1 MAEKRS
7 ELELENTLDRPDRSE
22 TFRSEND
29 ESKRSS
35 DFNTGLEA
43 SKGEDREA
51 GDDQELTAEAE
62 NIKGRIKE
70 TRNQMGETI
79 DAIQDKLSFSNL
91 SEQVTDHVQ
100 NAVETAKDAVY
111 DATIGKA
118 AGFMKN
124 VTNDISSTTVVRTA
138 KENPLPFILI
148 GLGAGL
154 LAYKGYN
161 GTLTRGSGR
170 RNFSS
175 RNLTS
180 GYPERTFESQPSRGN
195 VARGTLD
202 SMSESVATTAGNA
215 MDKVTGALDTAYSG
229 AGEMMDRASVKA
241 HDFKEVAVEKY
252 QTYLEKNPLVLG
264 AAVLAA
270 GAAVGMAIPATRY
283 EGQLFGETRN
293 DLLDKAQHSAVGL
306 LDKTKR
312 AIVDVKSPMGTQKGS
327 MIEH

>member
-7 ELELENTLDRPDRSE
+7 ELENTLERPDRSE
-22 TFRSEND
+22 DFLSGKNENQ
-29 ESKRSS
+29 RSS

-43 SKGEDREA
+43 SRGDDSQT

-79 DAIQDKLSFSNL
+79 DAIQDKLSFSNI

-124 VTNDISSTTVVRTA
+124 VTNDISGTTVVRTA

-161 GTLTRGSGR
+161 GTLTRGSDR
-170 RNFSS
+170 RNLSG
-175 RNLTS
+175 RNLT

-195 VARGTLD
+195 ATRGRLD

-215 MDKVTGALDTAYSG
+215 MDKVTGALDTAYTG
-229 AGEMMDRASVKA
+229 ASEVMDRASVKA
-241 HDFKEVAVEKY
+241 QDLKVAAVEKY
-252 QTYLEKNPLVLG
+252 ETYLEKNPLVLG
-264 AAVLAA
+264 AAVLVA

-283 EGQLFGETRN
+283 EGQLFGEKRN

-312 AIVDVKSPMGTQKGS
+312 AIVDVKPPLGAQKGS
-327 MIEH
+327 MVEH

>member
-7 ELELENTLDRPDRSE
+7 ELGNKLDRPDRSE
-22 TFRSEND
+22 DFALGMD
-29 ESKRSS
+29 ETQNRP
-35 DFNTGLEA
+35 DVNTGLEA
-43 SKGEDREA
+43 SGREDREA
-51 GDDQELTAEAE
+51 GEDQELTAEAE

-79 DAIQDKLSFSNL
+79 DAIQDKLSFSNI

-100 NAVETAKDAVY
+100 NAMETAKEAVY

-154 LAYKGYN
+154 LAYKGYA
-161 GTLTRGSGR
+161 GTLMPAPNR
-170 RNFSS
+170 R
-175 RNLTS
+175 RLT
-180 GYPERTFESQPSRGN
+180 GYSDQTFEPQQPSRGS
-195 VARGTLD
+195 ATRGRLEGISD
-202 SMSESVATTAGNA
+202 SVATTAGNA
-215 MDKVTGALDTAYSG
+215 MDKVTGTLDNAYAG

-241 HDFKEVAVEKY
+241 HDLKEAAVDKY
-252 QTYLEKNPLVLG
+252 ETYLEQNPLVLG

-283 EGQLFGETRN
+283 EGELFGEKRN
-293 DLLDKAQHSAVGL
+293 DLLDKAQNSAAGL

-312 AIVDVKSPMGTQKGS
+312 AIVDVKPPIGTQKAS

>member
-1 MAEKRS
+1 
-7 ELELENTLDRPDRSE
+7 
-22 TFRSEND
+22 
-29 ESKRSS
+29 
-35 DFNTGLEA
+35 
-43 SKGEDREA
+43 
-51 GDDQELTAEAE
+51 
-62 NIKGRIKE
+62 
-70 TRNQMGETI
+70 MGETI

-170 RNFSS
+170 RNFTG
-175 RNLTS
+175 RNLT
-180 GYPERTFESQPSRGN
+180 GYPERTFESQPSRGT
-195 VARGTLD
+195 AGRGRLD
-202 SMSESVATTAGNA
+202 SMSESVSATAGNA

-229 AGEMMDRASVKA
+229 AGEMMDRASEKA
-241 HDFKEVAVEKY
+241 QDLKQVAVEKY
-252 QTYLEKNPLVLG
+252 QTYLEENPLVLG

-312 AIVDVKSPMGTQKGS
+312 AIVDVKSPIGTQKGS

>member
-7 ELELENTLDRPDRSE
+7 ELVNTLDRPDRSE
-22 TFRSEND
+22 DFATGRD
-29 ESKRSS
+29 ETQNRS

-43 SKGEDREA
+43 SRREDWQAGE
-51 GDDQELTAEAE
+51 DQELTAEAE

-79 DAIQDKLSFSNL
+79 DAIQDKLSFSNI
-91 SEQVTDHVQ
+91 SGQVTDHVQ
-100 NAVETAKDAVY
+100 NAMETAKDAVY

-118 AGFMKN
+118 ADFMKN

-154 LAYKGYN
+154 LAYKGYA
-161 GTLTRGSGR
+161 GTLTPAPTR
-170 RNFSS
+170 R
-175 RNLTS
+175 RLT
-180 GYPERTFESQPSRGN
+180 GYSDRTFEPQQPSTASATRG
-195 VARGTLD
+195 RLEGIGD
-202 SMSESVATTAGNA
+202 SVATTAGNA
-215 MDKVTGALDTAYSG
+215 MDKVTGTLDTAYAG
-229 AGEMMDRASVKA
+229 AGEMVDRASVKA
-241 HDFKEVAVEKY
+241 HDLKEAAVDKY
-252 QTYLEKNPLVLG
+252 QTYLEQNPLVLG

-283 EGQLFGETRN
+283 EGELFGEKRN
-293 DLLDKAQHSAVGL
+293 DLLNKAQHSAVGL

-312 AIVDVKSPMGTQKGS
+312 AIVDGSPSFGTRKGS

>member
-7 ELELENTLDRPDRSE
+7 DVDNNLDRTDRSQD
-22 TFRSEND
+22 FHSEKD
-29 ESKRSS
+29 EGESSS
-35 DFNTGLEA
+35 DFNTRLQA
-43 SKGEDREA
+43 SKSGDWGA

-79 DAIQDKLSFSNL
+79 DAIQDKLSFSNI
-91 SEQVTDHVQ
+91 SGQVSDHVQ
-100 NAVETAKDAVY
+100 NAMETAKDAVY

-118 AGFMKN
+118 ADFMKN

-154 LAYKGYN
+154 LAYKGYA
-161 GTLTRGSGR
+161 GKLTPQLTRR
-170 RNFSS
+170 R
-175 RNLTS
+175 LTDNS
-180 GYPERTFESQPSRGN
+180 DRTFESQQPSPAGATRG
-195 VARGTLD
+195 RLEGFSD
-202 SMSESVATTAGNA
+202 SVATTAGNA
-215 MDKVTGALDTAYSG
+215 MDKVTGTLDSAYTG

-241 HDFKEVAVEKY
+241 HDFKEAAVEKY
-252 QTYLEKNPLVLG
+252 ETYLEKNPLVLG
-264 AAVLAA
+264 AAVL
-270 GAAVGMAIPATRY
+270 GCGVAVGLAIPATKY

-293 DLLDKAQHSAVGL
+293 DLLDKAQNSAVGL

-312 AIVDVKSPMGTQKGS
+312 AIVDVKPPIGTQKGS
-327 MIEH
+327 MVEH